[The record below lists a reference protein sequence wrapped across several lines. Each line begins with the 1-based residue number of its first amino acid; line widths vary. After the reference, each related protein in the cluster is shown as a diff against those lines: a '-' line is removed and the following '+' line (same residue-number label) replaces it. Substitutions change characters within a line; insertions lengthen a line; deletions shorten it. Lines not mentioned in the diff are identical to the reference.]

1 MLLNKLKILLKLL
14 RMENTKYKIVETT
27 GCTAF
32 GFSIN
37 DKCISEY
44 TKQDLEQIL
53 DYLFI
58 KIKEGI
64 KDNTILFENVVQLF
78 QYNDYEHDPHICEQC
93 GDTVSTTT
101 WNI

>member
-1 MLLNKLKILLKLL
+1 MKLKKLLKFLK
-14 RMENTKYKIVETT
+14 MEKTKYKFIEST

-32 GFSIN
+32 DFTVN
-37 DKCISEY
+37 DKSVSE
-44 TKQDLEQIL
+44 LSEQEYNEML
-53 DYLFI
+53 DYLFV

-64 KDNTILFENVVQLF
+64 HEQTILLEDVIRLF
-78 QYNDYEHDPHICEQC
+78 QYDDYEYDDHSCETC

>member
-1 MLLNKLKILLKLL
+1 MQKI
-14 RMENTKYKIVETT
+14 KYKFVETT

-32 GFSIN
+32 DFTVN
-37 DKCISEY
+37 DKSLSDILENDQDEILEY
-44 TKQDLEQIL
+44 LL
-53 DYLFI
+53 L

-64 KDNTILFENVVQLF
+64 KDNTIQFQNVVRMF
-78 QYNDYEHDPHICEQC
+78 QYDDYEHDDHVCGQC

>member
-1 MLLNKLKILLKLL
+1 MK
-14 RMENTKYKIVETT
+14 TKYKFIETT

-32 GFSIN
+32 NFTVN
-37 DKCISEY
+37 DKSFSELSNQEY
-44 TKQDLEQIL
+44 DEMLNYLLE
-53 DYLFI
+53 

-64 KDNTILFENVVQLF
+64 GEQTILLEEVVRLF
-78 QYNDYEHDPHICEQC
+78 QYDDYEHDPHVCDQC

>member
-1 MLLNKLKILLKLL
+1 VEKTN
-14 RMENTKYKIVETT
+14 YKFIETT

-32 GFSIN
+32 DFTVNGKSFSEL
-37 DKCISEY
+37 SQQEY
-44 TKQDLEQIL
+44 NEML
-53 DYLFI
+53 DYLFV

-64 KDNTILFENVVQLF
+64 SEQTILLEDVVKIF
-78 QYNDYEHDPHICEQC
+78 QYDDYEYDPHVCEQC

>member
-1 MLLNKLKILLKLL
+1 
-14 RMENTKYKIVETT
+14 METKYKIVETT

-32 GFSIN
+32 DLSIN
-37 DKCISEY
+37 DVSIS
-44 TKQDLEQIL
+44 DIPNDEQEKIL
-53 DYLFI
+53 DYLII

-64 KDNTILFENVVQLF
+64 KDNTIQFQSVVQLF
-78 QYNDYEHDPHICEQC
+78 QYDDYEHDDHVCGQC

>member
-1 MLLNKLKILLKLL
+1 
-14 RMENTKYKIVETT
+14 MEETKYKFIETT

-32 GFSIN
+32 DFTVNGKSFSELS
-37 DKCISEY
+37 KKEY
-44 TKQDLEQIL
+44 NEMLN
-53 DYLFI
+53 YLFL

-64 KDNTILFENVVQLF
+64 SEQTILLENVVQLF
-78 QYNDYEHDPHICEQC
+78 QYDDYEYDPHICEQC

>member
-1 MLLNKLKILLKLL
+1 MS
-14 RMENTKYKIVETT
+14 TKYKFEEVT

-32 GFSIN
+32 NFLVNGNSLSDIPKN
-37 DKCISEY
+37 D
-44 TKQDLEQIL
+44 QDEIL
-53 DYLFI
+53 DYLFV

-64 KDNTILFENVVQLF
+64 KENTIQLESVVQLF
-78 QYNDYEHDPHICEQC
+78 QYDDYEHDDHVCEQC

>member
-1 MLLNKLKILLKLL
+1 MK
-14 RMENTKYKIVETT
+14 TKYKFVETT

-32 GFSIN
+32 DFAVN
-37 DKCISEY
+37 DKSFSELSTQEY
-44 TKQDLEQIL
+44 DEMLNYLLE
-53 DYLFI
+53 

-64 KDNTILFENVVQLF
+64 GEQTILLEDVVRLF
-78 QYNDYEHDPHICEQC
+78 QYDDYEYDPHVCDQC

>member
-1 MLLNKLKILLKLL
+1 MNLFNK
-14 RMENTKYKIVETT
+14 TKYKFVETT

-32 GFSIN
+32 DFTVNEKSFSEL
-37 DKCISEY
+37 STQEY
-44 TKQDLEQIL
+44 DEMLNYLLE
-53 DYLFI
+53 

-64 KDNTILFENVVQLF
+64 GEQTILLLNVVQLF
-78 QYNDYEHDPHICEQC
+78 QYDDYEYDPAVCEQC

>member
-1 MLLNKLKILLKLL
+1 MNQ
-14 RMENTKYKIVETT
+14 TKYKFVETT

-32 GFSIN
+32 DFSVN
-37 DKCISEY
+37 GRSFSDMSDKEY
-44 TKQDLEQIL
+44 NEML
-53 DYLFI
+53 DYLFL

-64 KDNTILFENVVQLF
+64 DDQTILLENVIRLF
-78 QYNDYEHDPHICEQC
+78 QYDDYENDNHVCETC

>member
-1 MLLNKLKILLKLL
+1 MS
-14 RMENTKYKIVETT
+14 TKYKFEEVT

-32 GFSIN
+32 DFLVNGKSLSDIAKN
-37 DKCISEY
+37 D
-44 TKQDLEQIL
+44 QDEIL
-53 DYLFI
+53 DYLII

-64 KDNTILFENVVQLF
+64 KENAIQFQNVVQLF
-78 QYNDYEHDPHICEQC
+78 QYDDYEHDPSVCGHC

>member
-1 MLLNKLKILLKLL
+1 
-14 RMENTKYKIVETT
+14 MEKTKYKFIETT

-32 GFSIN
+32 NFTVN
-37 DKCISEY
+37 DKSFSEMS
-44 TKQDLEQIL
+44 KLEYDEML
-53 DYLFI
+53 NYLLE

-64 KDNTILFENVVQLF
+64 GEQTILLEDVVRLF
-78 QYNDYEHDPHICEQC
+78 QYDDYEYDPHVCDQC

>member
-1 MLLNKLKILLKLL
+1 MK
-14 RMENTKYKIVETT
+14 TKYKFIETT

-32 GFSIN
+32 DFTVN
-37 DKCISEY
+37 DKSFSELSTQEY
-44 TKQDLEQIL
+44 DEMVN
-53 DYLFI
+53 YLFE

-64 KDNTILFENVVQLF
+64 SEQTILLLNVVQLF
-78 QYNDYEHDPHICEQC
+78 QYDDYEYDPHVCDQC